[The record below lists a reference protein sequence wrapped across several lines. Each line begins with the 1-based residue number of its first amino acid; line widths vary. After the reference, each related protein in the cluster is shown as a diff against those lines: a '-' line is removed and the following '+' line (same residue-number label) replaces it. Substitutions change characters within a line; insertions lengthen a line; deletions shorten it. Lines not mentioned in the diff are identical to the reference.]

1 MSVFDRWL
9 LLLSSPDDA
18 MLDQYESPSLGHAI
32 IIVSVYALV
41 SSLNSFL
48 SATIKSGSMGFS
60 LITFFGSFLT
70 TYLTWAFLT
79 IVFRLASEF
88 LGGLGELPHAVAV
101 VGLAAAPL
109 ILTSAVSILITLGG
123 AVILPDDPDL
133 ILPKISLALSIIG
146 MAWGWP
152 GILCYF
158 GLKYAEKL
166 HEAKAAII
174 VLLTFLAG
182 GLYEIIYS
190 GAFE

>member
-1 MSVFDRWL
+1 MSVLDRFI

-18 MLDQYESPSLGHAI
+18 MFDQYESPSLGHAI
-32 IIVSVYALV
+32 IIVSVYALI

-48 SATIKSGSMGFS
+48 SASIKSGSMGFS

-79 IVFRLASEF
+79 ILFRLAAEVM
-88 LGGLGELPHAVAV
+88 GGLGELPNIVAV
-101 VGLAAAPL
+101 VGLSAAPL
-109 ILTSAVSILITLGG
+109 VVTSAVSIVITVGG
-123 AVILPDDPDL
+123 ALALPDDPEL
-133 ILPKISLALSIIG
+133 ILPKISLLVSLIG

-158 GLKYAEKL
+158 GLKYAERL
-166 HEAKAAII
+166 HEAKAAAI

-182 GLYEIIYS
+182 GFYEIINS

>member
-1 MSVFDRWL
+1 MSVFDRFV
-9 LLLSSPDDA
+9 LLLSSPDEA
-18 MLDQYESPSLGHAI
+18 MFDQYESPSLAHAL
-32 IIVSVYALV
+32 IIVSAYALI

-48 SATIKSGSMGFS
+48 SATIKSGSLGFS
-60 LITFFGSFLT
+60 LVTFFGSFLT

-79 IVFRLASEF
+79 IVFRLASEL
-88 LGGLGELPHAVAV
+88 LGGLGELPNAVAI

-109 ILTSAVSILITLGG
+109 VLTSAVSIVITLGG
-123 AVILPDDPDL
+123 AIALPNDPDL
-133 ILPKISLALSIIG
+133 VLPKISLLVSVVG

-174 VLLTFLAG
+174 VLLAFLAG
-182 GLYEIIYS
+182 GLYEVIYS